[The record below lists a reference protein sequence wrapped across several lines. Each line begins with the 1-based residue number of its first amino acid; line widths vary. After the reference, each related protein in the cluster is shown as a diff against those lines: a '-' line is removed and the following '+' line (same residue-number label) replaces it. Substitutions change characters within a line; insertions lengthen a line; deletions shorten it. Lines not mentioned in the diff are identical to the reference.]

1 MHRITTMAAAVCVAA
16 GTALAQQP
24 EQQPAGGG
32 GGGIGMNIAAARE
45 KATKKI
51 DPPTLSL
58 KSEEGATWGLIATI
72 LFAGGCLLAAII
84 PPKRGH
90 QD

>member
-1 MHRITTMAAAVCVAA
+1 MPRILTTAAAVCVAA
-16 GTALAQQP
+16 GAAMAQQP

-32 GGGIGMNIAAARE
+32 GIGMNIAATRE
-45 KATKKI
+45 KMTKKI
-51 DPPTLSL
+51 DPPTLNL